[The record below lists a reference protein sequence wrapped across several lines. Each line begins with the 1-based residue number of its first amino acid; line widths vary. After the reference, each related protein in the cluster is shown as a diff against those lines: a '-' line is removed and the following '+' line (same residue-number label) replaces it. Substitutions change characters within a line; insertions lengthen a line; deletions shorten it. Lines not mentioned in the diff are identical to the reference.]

1 MEHEESAL
9 RTVAQLMLL
18 SARTAPKAMGK
29 DTIVCKIASR
39 EERGRIAVGMES
51 IEKSNWDRDAKTIRK
66 ASELVLIGT
75 KAIDPA
81 EKLKCEV
88 DASEMEPQLRGKV
101 PAMRM
106 IDLGVAVGSAVKTA
120 SIHNAD
126 NRVMW
131 RAGVMAAS
139 LGVLEAS
146 IVIAIPLSATGKS
159 IFFDR

>member
-1 MEHEESAL
+1 MGDEENAL
-9 RTVAQLMLL
+9 KTVAQLMLL
-18 SARTAPKAMGK
+18 SARTAPKAMGR

-39 EERGRIAVGMES
+39 EEKVRIAVGMES
-51 IEKSNWDRDAKTIRK
+51 IEMKNWDRDAKTIRK

-81 EKLKCEV
+81 EKLKCEIDV
-88 DASEMEPQLRGKV
+88 SDIEPQLKGKV
-101 PAMRM
+101 PVMRL
-106 IDLGVAVGSAVKTA
+106 IDLGIAIGSAVKTA

-131 RAGVMAAS
+131 RAGVIAAS
-139 LGVLEAS
+139 LGVLEAP
-146 IVIAIPLSATGKS
+146 IVVAIPLSATGKS